1 MRRALLLLGLP
12 LAFGSA
18 PPAGAGPPLLVGT
31 VGPGF
36 TIDLADGNG
45 KHVDVL
51 PAGTYSLVVHD
62 LSDIH
67 NFALGSQTTN
77 TRILTG
83 GIEYV
88 GDEHYTLDLTPG
100 RYAYACSA
108 HPETMHGTFTVV
120 AAPRPVTPALAAKVT
135 NSASSLSSKS
145 VTAGSYRLTVT
156 DRSKTRNFHLVGAG
170 VNRKTGKAFTGRVTW
185 RLNLSAGTYRFGSDP
200 RLTGRLVVNA
210 AG

>member
-1 MRRALLLLGLP
+1 MRRALLLLVLP

-18 PPAGAGPPLLVGT
+18 ATAGADAPLLIGT

-36 TIDLADGNG
+36 TIDLTDANG

-51 PAGTYSLVVHD
+51 TAGTYSLLVHD
-62 LSDIH
+62 HSDIH

-83 GIEYV
+83 GIEFV
-88 GDEHYTLDLTPG
+88 GDENYTLNLSSG

-108 HPETMHGTFTVV
+108 HPQTMNGTFAVT
-120 AAPRPVTPALAAKVT
+120 AAPKPATPSLAAKVT
-135 NSASSLSSKS
+135 SAALTLSSKS

-156 DRSKTRNFHLVGAG
+156 DRSKTRNFHVVGSG
-170 VNRKTGKAFTGRVTW
+170 GKPTKGETVTRRGGW
-185 RLNLSAGTYRFGSDP
+185 GGGP
-200 RLTGRLVVNA
+200 
-210 AG
+210 